1 MFLSEPTDLHG
12 PRGKHNL
19 LRFSYFG
26 CSSGIHTVTLHLTV
40 VVLQEKANSDSM
52 LEAISVT
59 GDLLFIVFIIIIML
73 SGLPG
78 GPYPSA

>member
-1 MFLSEPTDLHG
+1 MFLSEPTDLQG

-19 LRFSYFG
+19 LKFSYFG

-59 GDLLFIVFIIIIML
+59 HCFLLL
-73 SGLPG
+73 LLL
-78 GPYPSA
+78 